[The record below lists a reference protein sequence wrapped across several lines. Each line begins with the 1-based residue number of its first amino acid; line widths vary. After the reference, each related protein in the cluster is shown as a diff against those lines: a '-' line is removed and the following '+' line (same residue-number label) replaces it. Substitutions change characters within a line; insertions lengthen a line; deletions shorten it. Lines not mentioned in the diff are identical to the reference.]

1 MSTEKNNQASQD
13 GFPDDSELPMAQD
26 ISDEDLARADLYGLL
41 ASLFYQAPT
50 NDLLHRIAAS
60 AAYGNGQSA
69 PQEADL
75 TIAWQGLVDLAAQSN
90 EKDWKSEYEEYF
102 IGVGKPDIFLY
113 GSYYL
118 TGFLNEKP
126 LVQLRH
132 DLAAI
137 GISGSESITET
148 EDHIA
153 TLCEVMRYLIAGE
166 DLGVSNLTQQKK
178 FFNEHIRPWAELLF
192 DAVQQKEEITHY
204 QAVVSLAKA
213 FFAIEGQAFD
223 ML

>member
-1 MSTEKNNQASQD
+1 MSTEKNNQASQ
-13 GFPDDSELPMAQD
+13 GSFADDSELPMAREMMY
-26 ISDEDLARADLYGLL
+26 EDLARADLYGLL

-75 TIAWQGLVDLAAQSN
+75 TIAWQDLVHLAAQSN

-102 IGVGKPDIFLY
+102 IGVGKQEIFLY

-126 LVQLRH
+126 LVELRR
-132 DLAAI
+132 DLAAL
-137 GISGSESITET
+137 GIAGSESITET

-166 DLGVSNLTQQKK
+166 DLSISNLTQQKK
-178 FFNEHIRPWAELLF
+178 FFNEHIRTWVELLF
-192 DAVQQKEEITHY
+192 DAVRQKEDVTHY
-204 QAVVSLAKA
+204 QAVVALAKA
-213 FFAIEGQAFD
+213 FFAAEGQAFD
-223 ML
+223 MI

>member
-1 MSTEKNNQASQD
+1 MSMENEKQKMQESVSNDA
-13 GFPDDSELPMAQD
+13 LPMAQE

-41 ASLFYQAPT
+41 ASLFFEPPS

-60 AAYGNGQSA
+60 AAYGNGQDA

-75 TIAWQGLVDLAAQSN
+75 TIAWKALVDLAAQSN
-90 EKDWKSEYEEYF
+90 EKDWKAEYEEYF
-102 IGVGKPDIFLY
+102 IGVGKPEVFLY

-118 TGFLNEKP
+118 AGFLNEKP
-126 LVQLRH
+126 LVQLRD
-132 DLAAI
+132 DLATL
-137 GISGSESITET
+137 GIRGSESITET

-178 FFNEHIRPWAELLF
+178 FFNDHIRPWADNFF
-192 DAVQQKEEITHY
+192 DAVQRKSEIRHY
-204 QAVVSLAKA
+204 QVVADLARS
-213 FFAIEGQAFD
+213 FFAMEGQAFD

>member
-1 MSTEKNNQASQD
+1 MSTENEKQKIDQSST
-13 GFPDDSELPMAQD
+13 DDVLPMAQE

-41 ASLFYQAPT
+41 ASLFFQPPS

-60 AAYGNGQSA
+60 AAYGNGQDA

-75 TIAWQGLVDLAAQSN
+75 TLAWKALVDMAAGTN
-90 EKDWKSEYEEYF
+90 EKDWKAEYEEYF
-102 IGVGKPDIFLY
+102 IGVGKPEVFLY

-118 TGFLNEKP
+118 AGFLNEKP
-126 LVQLRH
+126 LVQLRD
-132 DLAAI
+132 DLAAL
-137 GISGSESITET
+137 GIEGSDSITET

-153 TLCEVMRYLIAGE
+153 TLCEVMRFLIAGE

-178 FFNEHIRPWAELLF
+178 FFNEHIRPWADRLF
-192 DAVQQKEEITHY
+192 DAVQQKNEIKHY
-204 QAVVSLAKA
+204 QVVVDLARS
-213 FFAIEGQAFD
+213 FFAMEGQAFD

>member
-1 MSTEKNNQASQD
+1 MSTENEQEKLQQSS
-13 GFPDDSELPMAQD
+13 SEDVLPMAAD
-26 ISDEDLARADLYGLL
+26 ISEEDLARADLYGLL
-41 ASLFYQAPT
+41 ASLFFQPPT

-60 AAYGNGQSA
+60 AAYGNGQDA

-75 TIAWQGLVDLAAQSN
+75 TMAWKGLVDLAAQTS
-90 EKDWKSEYEEYF
+90 EKDWKTEYEEYF
-102 IGVGKPDIFLY
+102 IGVGKQEVFLY

-126 LVQLRH
+126 LVQLRD
-132 DLAAI
+132 DLAEL
-137 GISGSESITET
+137 GISGADSITET

-178 FFNEHIRPWAELLF
+178 FFNDHIRPWADRLF
-192 DAVQQKEEITHY
+192 DAVQQKQEIKHY
-204 QAVVSLAKA
+204 QVVVDLARA
-213 FFAIEGQAFD
+213 FFAMEGQAFD